1 MEKQFLLMP
10 QSKFDELQKALSD
23 IQSLLKDI
31 KYNPKP
37 FADWMPETELAK
49 LLGLR
54 RTSLWY
60 LRKSKKVVFS
70 KIGSKIFYSRQSVEN
85 LTAKNSVKQ

>member
-23 IQSLLKDI
+23 IRSLLKDI

-37 FADWMPETELAK
+37 FVDWMPETELAK
-49 LLGLR
+49 LLGLK

-60 LRKSKKVVFS
+60 LRNQKKLSFQ
-70 KIGSKIFYSRQSVEN
+70 K
-85 LTAKNSVKQ
+85 